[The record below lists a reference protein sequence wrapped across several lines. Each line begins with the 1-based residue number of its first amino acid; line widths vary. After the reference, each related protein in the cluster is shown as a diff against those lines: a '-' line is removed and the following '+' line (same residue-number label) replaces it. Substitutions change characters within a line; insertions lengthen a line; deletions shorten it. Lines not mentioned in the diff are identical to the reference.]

1 MKRLM
6 LLAIA
11 GIVLGGTTFAKTTQE
26 SKEYAVFSKLNDQ
39 EKFDGLTKY
48 LNANMSQK
56 EYLSEIFALSLKKME
71 REMNKQSSSQAGFEK
86 AIAFNLANAKSV
98 LTPEQYKKYLTVL
111 NVTLNNSQGEQLFV
125 EK

>member
-26 SKEYAVFSKLNDQ
+26 SKEYAVFSKLNNQ
-39 EKFDGLTKY
+39 EKFDGLAKY
-48 LNANMSQK
+48 LNADMSQK
-56 EYLSEIFALSLKKME
+56 EYLSEIFALSLRKME
-71 REMNKQSSSQAGFEK
+71 REMSKQTVSEVGMEK

-98 LTPEQYKKYLTVL
+98 LTPEQYRKYLTVL
-111 NVTLNNSQGEQLFV
+111 NVTLNNSQEEQLFV